1 MRLRFA
7 IELDDGTTVEIEQDA
22 RDIRAWE
29 AEYGESWLTTPL
41 SYIQTAQIAY
51 LATVRLGVF
60 GDRFPSYKDFD
71 QHAVEIRGIAN
82 PPLVGNP
89 THEGATDA
97 PSSTSRS
104 GSDVSHQRSKARART
119 S

>member
-7 IELDDGTTVEIEQDA
+7 IELDDGTTTEIEQDA

-29 AEYGESWLTTPL
+29 AEYGESWLNSPL
-41 SYIQTAQIAY
+41 SFIQTAQVAY
-51 LATVRLGVF
+51 LAAVRLGVF

-71 QHAVEIRGIAN
+71 QHAVEVRGIPN
-82 PPLVGNP
+82 PALIGNP

-97 PSSTSRS
+97 LSSTSRS
-104 GSDVSHQRSKARART
+104 GSAVSRPRSKARVRK
-119 S
+119 